1 MMKKILTFILGLF
14 LVIGLT
20 ACGSNDKK
28 DVLAHTETFLTAC
41 KDGDFAK
48 AEKLCSAEAANTL
61 KITNFKETLM
71 NTFTKSLETSGVKF
85 SDYSE
90 TTKKAASDFIDDV
103 LKAIIRSYQMNND
116 YNGDQKTV
124 SAVVEYLD
132 VNSFSTIQMT
142 TTMRNLV
149 TDYTNAHKSE
159 LQAIYT
165 SKGRSEM
172 LKSIIDGVA
181 PDYFKKV
188 KTDYLDKMP
197 AKKQKWIMTLVKKD
211 KTWVIDKITI
221 TDNK

>member
-1 MMKKILTFILGLF
+1 MMKKILTFVLGLF
-14 LVIGLT
+14 LVVGLT
-20 ACGSNDKK
+20 ACGSSDKK
-28 DVLAHTETFLTAC
+28 DVLAHTETFLNAC
-41 KDGDFAK
+41 RDGDFAK
-48 AEKLCSAEAANTL
+48 AEKFCSVEAANTL

-71 NTFTKSLETSGVKF
+71 NTFTKSLETSEIKF

-90 TTKKAASDFIDDV
+90 TTKKAASNFIDDV
-103 LKAIIRSYQMNND
+103 LKAIIRSYQMNDD
-116 YNGDQKTV
+116 YNNDKKTV

-142 TTMRNLV
+142 ATMRNLV

-165 SKGRSEM
+165 SKGHSEM

-211 KTWVIDKITI
+211 KTWIINKIII
-221 TDNK
+221 TDNT

>member
-1 MMKKILTFILGLF
+1 
-14 LVIGLT
+14 
-20 ACGSNDKK
+20 
-28 DVLAHTETFLTAC
+28 
-41 KDGDFAK
+41 
-48 AEKLCSAEAANTL
+48 
-61 KITNFKETLM
+61 
-71 NTFTKSLETSGVKF
+71 
-85 SDYSE
+85 
-90 TTKKAASDFIDDV
+90 
-103 LKAIIRSYQMNND
+103 MNND

-132 VNSFSTIQMT
+132 MNSFSTIQMT